1 MTFPESLHAITRFF
15 SIDTLLATSGQPDE
29 AQLAALAEAGFRTII
44 NLALHD
50 DPRYSLSDESGT
62 VAQLGMRYVHIPVQ
76 FSTPHREDFERFVA
90 AFEAARSER
99 TLVHCAHNK
108 RVPVF
113 LALYRVLHEGWSR
126 ERAETSMREVWQ
138 PDAIWQDFFDEMLD
152 RSAA

>member
-1 MTFPESLHAITRFF
+1 MTFPEHLQRITRFVPV
-15 SIDTLLATSGQPDE
+15 DERLATSGQPNE
-29 AQLAALAEAGFRTII
+29 AQLAELAAAGFRCVI

-50 DPRYSLSDESGT
+50 DSRYSLKDEPGT
-62 VAQLGMRYVHIPVQ
+62 VARLGMRYVHLPVQ
-76 FSTPHREDFERFVA
+76 FASPRGEDFERFVV
-90 AFEAARSER
+90 AFEAARNER

-126 ERAETSMREVWQ
+126 TRAETDMREVWQ
-138 PDAIWQDFFDEMLD
+138 PDEIWQGFFDEMLD